1 MALLLQN
8 SDGNFLTRLGA
19 APRWVLLGVMVGVV
33 SGLGAA
39 GFFYSLEWVTHFA
52 FDTLAHAPMT
62 APAGEELIHPTHSGE
77 NPIKWIFFIL
87 PVIGGIISGILVYTW
102 APEAE
107 GHGTDAMIDSF
118 HNKRGVIRGRVPFI
132 KSLATIA
139 TLGLGGSAG
148 REGPIAQI
156 GAGFGSWL
164 ATKFGLSAKDR
175 RIMLLAGTAG
185 GLGAIFRSPLGGAI
199 TAIEVLYSEDFE
211 SEAMIPCIISS
222 VTGYAIFASIFG
234 YGKIFEIPGFSWTNP
249 VELFFY
255 IALGLLCVPVG
266 KFYVWFFYMNRD
278 KIFRKIRIPQ
288 FILSIFSKKKAGSKE
303 PANKFPRF
311 LIPAIGGV
319 GVGLVGLLVPE
330 SYGSGWGTI
339 QQALSGTGQFSQV
352 GYAAMFSMLIIIG
365 AKILTTSFTIGSGG
379 SGGVFG
385 PTLFIGGMLGG
396 LVGMS
401 VEMLFPGLLPNH
413 ATFVLVGMGGFFAG
427 VANAPI
433 GALLMCCEMTGGYD
447 LLVPLLLVSGIAIL
461 FSRKWSIYEKQV
473 KDKFSSPAHLGD
485 LTIDVL
491 ENMSVKDAY
500 ITDEGMEILP
510 NNMRFG
516 DFRKHLIESTES
528 FFPIKDYQGK
538 ITGIVTVKD
547 SRQGIFEQGL
557 DDLVVLS
564 DIAMP
569 FVSVCPGD
577 NLRDTLVK
585 ILKTNTM
592 AFPVVDEDDPNK
604 IIGVLRHEDLIGA
617 YHKQVLIL
625 KKDGEVEWDIFSKL
639 FYFLDRLFACP
650 ENLLVKS
657 VLFF

>member
-1 MALLLQN
+1 MSLHGRKREG
-8 SDGNFLTRLGA
+8 SFIKRLGA
-19 APRWVLLGVMVGVV
+19 APKWVLLGFTVGIV
-33 SGLGAA
+33 SGLGACL
-39 GFFYSLEWVTHFA
+39 FFFCLEQVTHFT
-52 FDTLAHAPMT
+52 FDTLAHAPMS
-62 APAGEELIHPTHSGE
+62 APAGEELIEATHTGE
-77 NPIKWIFFIL
+77 NPIRWIFFIL
-87 PVIGGIISGILVYTW
+87 PIIGGLISGILVYTF

-107 GHGTDAMIDSF
+107 GHGADAMIDSF
-118 HNKRGVIRGRVPFI
+118 HNKKGVIRGRVPLI

-156 GAGFGSWL
+156 GAGFGSWI
-164 ATKFGLSAKDR
+164 ATRFGLTAKDR

-234 YGKIFEIPGFSWTNP
+234 YGKIFDIPPFTWTNP

-255 IALGLLCVPVG
+255 IFLGLLCVPVG

-278 KIFRKIRIPQ
+278 KIFRKIRLPK
-288 FILSIFSKKKAGSKE
+288 ILSFIRSGDDKR
-303 PANKFPRF
+303 KFPRF
-311 LIPAIGGV
+311 LIPVIGGL
-319 GVGLVGLLVPE
+319 GVGLVGLLVPQ

-339 QQALSGTGQFSQV
+339 QDALSGAGKFSQV
-352 GYAAMFSMLIIIG
+352 GQAALFSMLIILL
-365 AKILTTSFTIGSGG
+365 AKIVTTSFTIGSGG

-396 LVGMS
+396 IVGMG
-401 VEMLFPGLLPNH
+401 VEMIFPGLLDNH
-413 ATFVLVGMGGFFAG
+413 AAFVLVGMGGFFAG

-461 FSRKWSIYEKQV
+461 FSRSWSIYEKQV

-500 ITDEGMEILP
+500 RSDVSMTVLP
-510 NNMRFG
+510 NNMSFG
-516 DFRKHLIESTES
+516 EFRKLIIESTES
-528 FFPIKDYQGK
+528 YFPIKDYNGDL
-538 ITGIVTVKD
+538 TGIVAVKD

-557 DDLVVLS
+557 DELVVLS

-569 FVSVCPGD
+569 LVSVHPTD
-577 NLRDTLVK
+577 NLRDALVK
-585 ILKTNTM
+585 FLKSSYM
-592 AFPVVDEDDPNK
+592 AFPVVDEKNPNN
-604 IIGVLRHEDLIGA
+604 ILGVLRHEDLIGA
-617 YHKQVLIL
+617 YHKQVLFL
-625 KKDGEVEWDIFSKL
+625 KKTGE
-639 FYFLDRLFACP
+639 
-650 ENLLVKS
+650 
-657 VLFF
+657 